1 MSLKQRVHE
10 LLESPVEGDR
20 LRRAFDVFLVSLI
33 SLNVAAIIVQT
44 VPGVRHVLHSWLFR
58 FEVFSIVVFS
68 VEYVLRVW
76 SCTLSP
82 RFRHPLTGR
91 LRFMASPLAVI
102 DLLAVLPFYL
112 PFLGIDLRFVRAVR
126 LFRVLRV
133 LKLGRYW
140 KSLRLI
146 GSVVREKR
154 AELLMTLA
162 LSALLVVLSSS
173 LMYFLEHDRQPE
185 KFSSIPRTMWWAV
198 ATLATIGYGDMY
210 PMTAWGQFFG
220 AVISLFG
227 IGMFALPTA
236 ILGSGFLEAF
246 QKQRTRLETCP
257 HCGKPLTNRTAAPGE
272 ETKPEP

>member
-1 MSLKQRVHE
+1 MTWKERVHE

-20 LRRAFDVFLVSLI
+20 LRRIFDIFIVSLI
-33 SLNVAAIIVQT
+33 SLNVAAIVAQT
-44 VPGVRHVLHSWLFR
+44 VPGARGVFGPWFFR
-58 FEVFSIVVFS
+58 FEVFSIASFT

-76 SCTLSP
+76 SCVVSP
-82 RFRHPLTGR
+82 NFRHPVTGR

-102 DLLAVLPFYL
+102 DLVAVLPFYL
-112 PFLGIDLRFVRAVR
+112 PFMGVDLRFVRAVR
-126 LFRVLRV
+126 LFRILRV

-146 GSVVREKR
+146 GSVIVEKR
-154 AELLMTLA
+154 AELIMTLA
-162 LSALLVVLSSS
+162 LSVLLVVLSSS
-173 LMYFLEHDRQPE
+173 LMYSLEHDRQPE

-210 PMTAWGQFFG
+210 PMTALGQFFG
-220 AVISLFG
+220 AVISMLG

-246 QKQRTRLETCP
+246 QKQRTRVETCP
-257 HCGKPLTNRTAAPGE
+257 HCGKSLTHRTQVPEGETQPGA
-272 ETKPEP
+272 